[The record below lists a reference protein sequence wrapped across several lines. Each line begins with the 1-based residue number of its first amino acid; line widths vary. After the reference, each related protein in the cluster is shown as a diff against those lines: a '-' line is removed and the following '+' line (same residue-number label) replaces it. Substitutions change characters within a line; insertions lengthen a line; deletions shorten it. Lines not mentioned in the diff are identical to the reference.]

1 MRVISTRIHGV
12 IDLAI
17 AALLIF
23 SPFIF
28 NFVSLGGP
36 AVVIPIVLGIVLA
49 SYSALTNDE
58 EGVLRVINMPAHM
71 MLDIILAAGLML
83 SPYLFNFADGPL
95 YTWLPHVL
103 LGISLIIV
111 AMVSNTIPYIH
122 RHHHRFPRSV
132 L

>member
-83 SPYLFNFADGPL
+83 SPYLFNFAGGPL

-103 LGISLIIV
+103 LGMSLIIV

-122 RHHHRFPRSV
+122 RRHHRFPRSV

>member
-12 IDLAI
+12 IDLLI

-23 SPFIF
+23 SPFLF

-36 AVVIPIVLGIVLA
+36 AVVIPIVLGIILA
-49 SYSALTNDE
+49 CYSALTNDE

-83 SPYLFNFADGPL
+83 SPYLFNFANGPL
-95 YTWLPHVL
+95 YTWLPHIL
-103 LGISLIIV
+103 LGMSLIIV

-122 RHHHRFPRSV
+122 RRHPRFPRSV